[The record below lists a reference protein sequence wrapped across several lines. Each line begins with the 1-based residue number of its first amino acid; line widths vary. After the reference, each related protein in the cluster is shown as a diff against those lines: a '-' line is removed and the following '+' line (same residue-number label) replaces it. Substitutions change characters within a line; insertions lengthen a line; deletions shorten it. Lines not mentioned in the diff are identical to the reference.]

1 MKTDSNRRDF
11 LTTTLLLAGA
21 STVAQLGFVRDVAAK
36 ENSITQLASF
46 RINPEKEAEAVA
58 FLKELTAAVEA
69 KEPDVLA
76 YIAHRSASDPNLI
89 TFFEI
94 YANQEAM
101 ANHGKQ
107 PHLAAMGKAFREG
120 IFQPFSSE
128 KGVKI
133 ERLDRVSGFS
143 RA

>member
-11 LTTTLLLAGA
+11 LTTTLVLAGA
-21 STVAQLGFVRDVAAK
+21 STVGQLGFVREVAAK

-46 RINPEKEAEAVA
+46 RINPEKEAEALA

-69 KEPDVLA
+69 KEPGVLA
-76 YIAHRSASDPNLI
+76 YIAHRSSSDPNLL
-89 TFFEI
+89 TFFEN
-94 YANQEAM
+94 YADEAAV

-107 PHLAAMGKAFREG
+107 PHLAGMGKAFRDGVFRPFAEG
-120 IFQPFSSE
+120 RA
-128 KGVKI
+128 VKV

-143 RA
+143 R